1 MVMPVVAVATAL
13 AQFAPLITKW
23 LGGSEDSVAVAT
35 KVTDIATAVAGAKSP
50 EEAIEIF
57 KKNGEKAW
65 EFKLQIIQSEKDLE
79 IAYLNDRDS
88 ARKRDTAF
96 VQAGIRN
103 KRADFLA
110 IIAVIALISCIACLF
125 FVSIPDGPARDT
137 LLILLGTLTAI
148 VKDVYQFE
156 FGTTRSSQSKDVT
169 IHNLTKGG

>member
-1 MVMPVVAVATAL
+1 MLPVVAVATAL

-23 LGGSEDSVAVAT
+23 LGGSDDSVAVAE
-35 KVTDIATAVAGAKSP
+35 KVTSIATSVAGVKTP

-65 EFKLQIIQSEKDLE
+65 EFKLQVIQQEKDLE
-79 IAYLNDRDS
+79 IAYLSDRDS
-88 ARKRDTAF
+88 ARKRDMAF
-96 VQAGIRN
+96 VQAGVRN

-110 IIAVIALISCIACLF
+110 VIAVLALIACIAALF
-125 FVSIPDGPARDT
+125 TMNLPEGAARDT

-156 FGTTRSSQSKDVT
+156 FGTSRSSQGKDVT
-169 IHNLTKGG
+169 IQNLTKGG